1 LNYENF
7 GGSPLLG
14 VDGISIKAHGRSKRV
29 AIKNAIKVCYELA
42 ENNLI
47 GNFKEALEKS
57 SFGKSE

>member
-1 LNYENF
+1 M
-7 GGSPLLG
+7 LG

-47 GNFKEALEKS
+47 DNFKEALENEKFS
-57 SFGKSE
+57 GKPT